1 MSKGIVELKAGCVAP
16 NFILVKSVRVSHVG
30 KIMMGF

>member
-1 MSKGIVELKAGCVAP
+1 MSKGIVELKAESVSLD
-16 NFILVKSVRVSHVG
+16 FILVKSVRLSHVE